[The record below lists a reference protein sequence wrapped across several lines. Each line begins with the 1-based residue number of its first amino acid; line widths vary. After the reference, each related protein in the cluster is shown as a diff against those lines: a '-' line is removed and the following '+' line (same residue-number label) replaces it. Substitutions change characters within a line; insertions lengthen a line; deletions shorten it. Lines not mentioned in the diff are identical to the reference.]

1 MSYEQ
6 DLTFELRLRGRDET
20 EIAEILREVQAHGTD
35 DADLEREFG
44 APAEYAA
51 SFGRSRRR
59 TLGGRITAT
68 AVIVAI
74 AWVVGSFG
82 VVLVRRLAFG
92 IEPVSGALL
101 GSPWTLAIAVVI
113 AAAGVLAGFLVDRLS
128 PVRGRTGV

>member
-20 EIAEILREVQAHGTD
+20 EIAEILPEVHAHGTD
-35 DADLEREFG
+35 DAELESEFG

-51 SFGRSRRR
+51 SFGTSRRR
-59 TLGGRITAT
+59 TLGGRITAA
-68 AVIVAI
+68 AVVIAI
-74 AWVVGSFG
+74 AWVVCSFG

-92 IEPVSGALL
+92 IEPASGALL

-113 AAAGVLAGFLVDRLS
+113 AAVGVLAGFLVDRLS
-128 PVRGRTGV
+128 PVRGRTGA